1 MTTLIFDWS
10 DWDGPATGHVVVTRR
25 TWRRAPE
32 SLHVPWQVVVPVDGR
47 ATLDVA
53 HVAGEAVSILWSPR
67 RAASRT
73 DHVLIPDGGEHLAH
87 LLDRVDPSTLEPLPE
102 DLPSAFDLVARAEE
116 AARVATATTATVT
129 ESSQRAV
136 NAAARAAKAATLSQ
150 ESALSVMPMLSG
162 SVTITPTDGT
172 LAVDLGRAV
181 NVATGLAGTSGAVDV
196 TFPDVTTPDG
206 CVNPDGLGT
215 LLRVD
220 ADAGRLTWPGG
231 TVVHGRPPVN
241 AEAFASLVRVA
252 GVVHVIWSVVDATPP
267 PIEDSGT
274 GAVQATLED
283 VLGGRVRLMPG
294 GTVVSSVDVWGQAR
308 WRFANLAYVPDTNLT
323 LTDGAVVNEY
333 FGAGHGQFA
342 IFQGPSEARTVK
354 LNLSTGNM
362 DLQPEEGSGWLIASI
377 SQDASWEAREYFRS
391 LYEAIP
397 EAIYTYENPR
407 DWATPQVIVI
417 PYRADTPGWTDPSSG
432 YVSYMA
438 AQPMDPFRE
447 TTTMSLIRPLSPDEI
462 DALGISFPIRYMT
475 PAEMAPYLDGGA

>member
-1 MTTLIFDWS
+1 MTTLILDWS
-10 DWDGPATGHVVVTRR
+10 DWEGPASGWVTLTRR
-25 TWRRAPE
+25 TWRRDPDTYQ
-32 SLHVPWQVVVPVDGR
+32 VPWQVSLRVEGR
-47 ATLDVA
+47 TVTDVRA
-53 HVAGEAVSILWSPR
+53 VAGEVVSIRWAPDGVS
-67 RAASRT
+67 SRLE
-73 DHVLIPDGGEHLAH
+73 HVLVPDDGEHLAH
-87 LLDRVDPSTLEPLPE
+87 LLERVDPSTLEPLPE
-102 DLPSAFDLVARAEE
+102 PLPSAADLVTRAET
-116 AARVATATTATVT
+116 AALTVATTTASVT
-129 ESSQRAV
+129 ESAQQAIT
-136 NAAARAAKAATLSQ
+136 AAEQARDAATLSQ
-150 ESALSVMPMLSG
+150 DSALSVMPMLSG
-162 SVTITPTDGT
+162 SVTITPSGGT

-181 NVATGLAGTSGAVDV
+181 NVATVPAEDSAVDV
-196 TFPDVTTPDG
+196 IFPPVTTPDG
-206 CVNPDGLGT
+206 RVDPDGLGT

-220 ADAGRLTWPGG
+220 VGAERLTWPGG
-231 TVVHGRPPVN
+231 TIVHGRPPTN

-267 PIEDSGT
+267 PTADSGT

-294 GTVVSSVDVWGQAR
+294 GTVVSSVEVWGQAR
-308 WRFANLAYVPDTNLT
+308 WRFANLAHVPDTNLT

-342 IFQGPSEARTVK
+342 VFQGPSEARTVK

-438 AQPMDPFRE
+438 TQPMDPFGE